1 MRFRELIVEDYTDAL
16 RSEII
21 NLLAAVSAEGVT
33 EVDTD
38 NLLADLQAQ
47 GYSVDVSNLMQLM
60 DQLPIVQ
67 TASADTIQIA
77 TGESDAMVG
86 AEADAVEQDR
96 VDALA
101 TKKSTDDIG
110 DDL

>member
-33 EVDTD
+33 EVNTE

-47 GYSVDVSNLMQLM
+47 GYSVDAPTLLQLM
-60 DQLPIVQ
+60 DQIEIVQ
-67 TASADTIQIA
+67 TANADTINIA
-77 TGESDAMVG
+77 TSDADKMVG
-86 AEADAVEQDR
+86 GDADAVEQDR
-96 VDALA
+96 VDSLA
-101 TKKSTDDIG
+101 KKKSSDDIG
-110 DDL
+110 DKL

>member
-33 EVDTD
+33 EVDTE

-47 GYSVDVSNLMQLM
+47 GYNVDTSSLLQLM
-60 DQLPIVQ
+60 DQIDLVQ

-77 TGESDAMVG
+77 TGEGDAMVG
-86 AEADAVEQDR
+86 AEADAVEKDR
-96 VDALA
+96 VDNLA
-101 TKKSTDDIG
+101 AKKATDDIG